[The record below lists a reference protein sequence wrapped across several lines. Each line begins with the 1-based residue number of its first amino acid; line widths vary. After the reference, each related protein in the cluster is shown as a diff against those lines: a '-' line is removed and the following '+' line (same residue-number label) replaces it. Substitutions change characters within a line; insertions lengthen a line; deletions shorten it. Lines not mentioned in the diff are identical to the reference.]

1 MTKLE
6 ELNDNE
12 WKYILD
18 YLNFQIKVNEDIFN
32 DFRCCDFG
40 KEELQ
45 FIKEEQELLKSCV
58 RKLEKMKGKV
68 LYTYD

>member
-6 ELNDNE
+6 ELKDNE

-18 YLNFQIKVNEDIFN
+18 YLNFQINVNEDIFN
-32 DFRCCDFG
+32 NIYCCDID

-45 FIKEEQELLKSCV
+45 AIKEEQEILKSCI

>member
-6 ELNDNE
+6 ELKDNE
-12 WKYILD
+12 WEYILN

-32 DFRCCDFG
+32 DFRCCDFD
-40 KEELQ
+40 KKELQ
-45 FIKEEQELLKSCV
+45 FIKEEQELLKRCV

-68 LYTYD
+68 LYTCD

>member
-1 MTKLE
+1 MIKLE
-6 ELNDNE
+6 ELKDDE
-12 WKYILD
+12 WECILD
-18 YLNFQIKVNEDIFN
+18 YINSQIEANEDIFN
-32 DFRCCDFG
+32 NFRCCDFS

-45 FIKEEQELLKSCV
+45 FIKEEQKLLKSCV